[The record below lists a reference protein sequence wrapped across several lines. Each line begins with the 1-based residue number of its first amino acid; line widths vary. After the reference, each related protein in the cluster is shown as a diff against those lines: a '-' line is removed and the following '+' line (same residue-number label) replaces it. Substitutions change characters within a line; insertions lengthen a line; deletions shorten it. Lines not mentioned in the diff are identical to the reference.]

1 VTDAASNKQRAGII
15 GTLRAAGCVFAEGE
29 ADLLI
34 ASAATPQNLKTMVER
49 RTSGEPLEHIVGWA
63 QFCDLRVEVDPGVF
77 VPRHRTELLV
87 RHASKVAPPGATVVD
102 LCCGSGA
109 VGAAIAAAIH
119 GARLFAVDID
129 PAAVQ
134 CARRNLS
141 PVGAEVFKGDLYTP
155 LPPGLRG
162 RVDVLVANVPY
173 VPTGEVSLL
182 PPEARLYEPRVA
194 LDGGPDG
201 LDMFRRVASAAT
213 AWLAP
218 GGHLLVETSAA
229 QSSLARDDMSRNG
242 LASRVVHSE
251 ELDATA
257 VIGRWEDNY

>member
-1 VTDAASNKQRAGII
+1 MTRAASIKQRAGII

-29 ADLLI
+29 ADLLL
-34 ASAATPQNLKTMVER
+34 ASAATPQHLQTMVDR
-49 RTSGEPLEHIVGWA
+49 RITGEPLEHIVGWA
-63 QFCDLRVEVDPGVF
+63 QFCGRRLEIDPGVF

-87 RHASKVAPPGATVVD
+87 RHASKVASPGATVVD

-119 GARLFAVDID
+119 GVRLFAVDID
-129 PAAVQ
+129 PAAVY
-134 CARRNLS
+134 CARRNLNRL
-141 PVGAEVFKGDLYTP
+141 GAEVFEGDLYTP
-155 LPPGLRG
+155 LPPDLRG

-173 VPTGEVSLL
+173 VPTHEVSLL
-182 PPEARLYEPRVA
+182 PHEARSHEPRAA

-201 LDMFRRVASAAT
+201 LDMFRRVAAAAT

-218 GGHLLVETSAA
+218 GGHLLVEASAA
-229 QSSLARDDMSRNG
+229 QSSLARDEMSRNG

-251 ELDATA
+251 ELDAT
-257 VIGRWEDNY
+257 VVVGRV